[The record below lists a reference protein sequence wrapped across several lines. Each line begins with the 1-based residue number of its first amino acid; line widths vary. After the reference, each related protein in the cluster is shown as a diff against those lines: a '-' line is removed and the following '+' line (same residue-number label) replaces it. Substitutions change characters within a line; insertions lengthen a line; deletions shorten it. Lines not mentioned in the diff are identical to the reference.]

1 MKCISY
7 FNVKKM
13 LHGLYIHQVI
23 SIYGPYIML
32 YLHISPSIALRE
44 HLQEPPS
51 KNDGFWLR
59 YSLKRSPAAGW
70 PKIFRELSLAGSPG
84 GNLFGPFIIHAYMIY
99 LYILCIT
106 IVIIRISSAGIIIK
120 LYNYIYIWF
129 VLFTIL
135 VGLFSTHVA

>member
-7 FNVKKM
+7 TMLKKCYVGYIYTM
-13 LHGLYIHQVI
+13 LY
-23 SIYGPYIML
+23 PYIML
-32 YLHISPSIALRE
+32 YLHISPSVALRE
-44 HLQEPPS
+44 HLQEPPRIGG
-51 KNDGFWLR
+51 KNDGFRLR

-120 LYNYIYIWF
+120 L
-129 VLFTIL
+129 
-135 VGLFSTHVA
+135 